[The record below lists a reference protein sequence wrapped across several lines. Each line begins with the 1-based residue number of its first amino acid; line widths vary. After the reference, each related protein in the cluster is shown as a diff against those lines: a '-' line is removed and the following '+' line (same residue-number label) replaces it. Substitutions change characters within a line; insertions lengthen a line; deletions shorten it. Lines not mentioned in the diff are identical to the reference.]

1 MENPAGRGSHGS
13 DYRSRVTVVVLN
25 DFRAYEGD
33 YLELQELD
41 MSKPTS
47 LRLPDKIF
55 AALSA
60 ESRRRGVPFPDFTRA
75 CLERG
80 LYAEMMTHSCLREA
94 HITAVY
100 ETRNLLRRLVAARS
114 QKDVIEARV
123 EAELQMQEERS

>member
-1 MENPAGRGSHGS
+1 M
-13 DYRSRVTVVVLN
+13 SR
-25 DFRAYEGD
+25 
-33 YLELQELD
+33 
-41 MSKPTS
+41 PTS
-47 LRLPDKIF
+47 LRLPDKLF

-80 LYAEMMTHSCLREA
+80 LYAETMTHSFLREA
-94 HITAVY
+94 HIVAVY

-123 EAELQMQEERS
+123 EAELQMKEERS